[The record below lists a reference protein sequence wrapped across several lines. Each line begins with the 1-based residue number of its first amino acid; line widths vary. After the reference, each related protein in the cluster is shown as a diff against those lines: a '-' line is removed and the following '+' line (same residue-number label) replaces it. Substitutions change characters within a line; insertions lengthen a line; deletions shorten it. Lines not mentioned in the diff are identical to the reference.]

1 MIVRT
6 ITASTLLVAASLFV
20 ATPVVQAADTGS
32 GNSASS
38 SINIGCLIQALQG
51 IPPTADCNPPSIP
64 TQ

>member
-6 ITASTLLVAASLFV
+6 ITAGALVVAASLFV
-20 ATPVVQAADTGS
+20 ATPVVQAADSGS

-38 SINIGCLIQALQG
+38 SIDIGCLIQALQG

-64 TQ
+64 VR